1 MASFFPLGADAEKQF
16 DAASTLLG
24 LCCDA
29 VVELD
34 SDFCLLSH
42 SKALAALL
50 LRSNNL
56 AGSCFFDLL
65 CGTDRERAMEHLRN
79 FGGQGTHPEF
89 HCLIYFQS
97 QVTAMIILRHIHHN
111 DHFHLLDILSGRK
124 LQKASCILVSFDTV
138 DGLFDF
144 VYRRSG
150 TS

>member
-1 MASFFPLGADAEKQF
+1 MVNILIHFVYVNCIFSVGADAEKQF
-16 DAASTLLG
+16 NAASTLLG

-50 LRSNNL
+50 LRSGNL
-56 AGSCFFDLL
+56 AGSCFFDLF

-79 FGGQGTHPEF
+79 FGDQGRVSLVDFFPTSNSNDHIDIY
-89 HCLIYFQS
+89 CLQC
-97 QVTAMIILRHIHHN
+97 HN

-124 LQKASCILVSFDTV
+124 LLAFYFRLIPW
-138 DGLFDF
+138 
-144 VYRRSG
+144 
-150 TS
+150 